1 MCNSIF
7 EEIRPHM
14 REMAANGLPKRLRF
28 LATLRFFAQGSYQR
42 SVGQDFLLNIS
53 QSSVSRC
60 VREVANIIDKHLLAK
75 YVKFPSSAEDIQAV
89 KEIFYREFR
98 FPGVIGAID
107 GSHINIKKP
116 SKDIEH
122 VYVCRKG
129 GHSINVQVIVMQD
142 SVELLTML
150 QYGEREH
157 LRFCWII
164 NTQMVNEI
172 FGCWVTAD
180 TRSFLS

>member
-1 MCNSIF
+1 MQ
-7 EEIRPHM
+7 
-14 REMAANGLPKRLRF
+14 AASKV
-28 LATLRFFAQGSYQR
+28 AT
-42 SVGQDFLLNIS
+42 
-53 QSSVSRC
+53 
-60 VREVANIIDKHLLAK
+60 
-75 YVKFPSSAEDIQAV
+75 EDIQAV

-129 GHSINVQVIVMQD
+129 GQVIVMQD